1 MRLGPLLGFF
11 FNDRFDF
18 VGWAVFP
25 RKMSLAE
32 VGFVLLSIYELVR
45 LFLWAKS

>member
-1 MRLGPLLGFF
+1 MRMGPILSFF
-11 FNDRFDF
+11 FKDRFDF

>member
-1 MRLGPLLGFF
+1 MRLGPILGFF

-32 VGFVLLSIYELVR
+32 VGFVLLCIYELAR
-45 LFLWAKS
+45 LVVWLK

>member
-1 MRLGPLLGFF
+1 MRLGPILGFF

-32 VGFVLLSIYELVR
+32 VGFCFFCLYHFVR
-45 LFLWAKS
+45 LVLWLK

>member
-1 MRLGPLLGFF
+1 MRMGPILSFF
-11 FNDRFDF
+11 FKDRFDF

-32 VGFVLLSIYELVR
+32 VGFVLSCIYELVR
-45 LFLWAKS
+45 LFIWARS

>member
-1 MRLGPLLGFF
+1 MRMGPIVSFF
-11 FNDRFDF
+11 FKDRFDF

-32 VGFVLLSIYELVR
+32 VGFVLFCIYELVR
-45 LFLWAKS
+45 LFLWLK